1 MDPSRRKPLGV
12 LIFALGLIA
21 MLIGAMTD
29 LYSATIGV
37 IIMLAIWFIGGALV
51 AFIFGARKKHL
62 SSPKVCNNCINKAG
76 AGDHCGA

>member
-1 MDPSRRKPLGV
+1 MDPSRRKALGG

-29 LYSATIGV
+29 IYTATIGV

-51 AFIFGARKKHL
+51 GFIFGGKDE
-62 SSPKVCNNCINKAG
+62 STE
-76 AGDHCGA
+76 

>member
-1 MDPSRRKPLGV
+1 MESSRREALGG

-37 IIMLAIWFIGGALV
+37 IIMLAIWFVGGAL
-51 AFIFGARKKHL
+51 AALIFGGEEEPPEQ
-62 SSPKVCNNCINKAG
+62 SES
-76 AGDHCGA
+76 

>member
-1 MDPSRRKPLGV
+1 MDKSRRKALGG
-12 LIFALGLIA
+12 LIFALGLIV

-51 AFIFGARKKHL
+51 AFIFGGKEETPEQSESL
-62 SSPKVCNNCINKAG
+62 
-76 AGDHCGA
+76 